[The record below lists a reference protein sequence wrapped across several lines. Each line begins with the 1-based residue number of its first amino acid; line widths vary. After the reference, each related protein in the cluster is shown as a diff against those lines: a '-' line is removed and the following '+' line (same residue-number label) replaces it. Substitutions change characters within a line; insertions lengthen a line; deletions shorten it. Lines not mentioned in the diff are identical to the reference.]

1 MYTLPNFLKDVYFQK
16 NLIFFLI
23 KIVKLKYD
31 MKYMYTNYY
40 ISKVP

>member
-1 MYTLPNFLKDVYFQK
+1 MYTVPNFLKDVYFQK

-31 MKYMYTNYY
+31 MKYTNYY